1 VGIFKKILL
10 VVAGELILI
19 MGLFFIF
26 ELQTRQEKGEL
37 ILRSNMVALFY
48 ANPADEYKASYRRA
62 FYDFGYPSASA
73 MLKNPFQIKG
83 GYSLNKAN
91 FSEFAIILEKDIEKS
106 SDPYLKQAFLSPW
119 ENRVQE
125 YGQTLSLNVPL
136 FRGKEKKPYGLVRIE
151 HNLKNFPRDIF
162 YKNLL
167 VYILVGIF
175 YNGFLLAIIFG
186 VFRKPKETVVYLEKG
201 YLKEYAL
208 GALKLHYKILGKIIE
223 DHENLQ
229 EKKPSQLNP
238 EMDNQSPVVIKF
250 YPERKKGNSEK
261 RDG

>member
-1 VGIFKKILL
+1 VGILKKILL
-10 VVAGELILI
+10 VGVGELILLA
-19 MGLFFIF
+19 GLVFIF
-26 ELQTRQEKGEL
+26 QLQKEQEKGEL

-48 ANPADEYKASYRRA
+48 ANPSEQYQASYRRE

-119 ENRVQE
+119 ENRIQE

-136 FRGKEKKPYGLVRIE
+136 FREKGKKPYGLIRIE
-151 HNLKNFPRDIF
+151 HNLKNFSRDVF

-186 VFRKPKETVVYLEKG
+186 VFRKPRETVIYLEKG

-223 DHENLQ
+223 DHENVQ
-229 EKKPSQLNP
+229 EGKKRELGS

-250 YPERKKGNSEK
+250 SPERKKGNSEK